1 MYKPNNYSG
10 KLAITYWLHC
20 AHSLGHTPGSIA
32 VWLDRDGKRIL
43 FGQDIHGPFLPEF
56 SSDIDQW
63 RISMEKLLILKAD
76 ALCEGHFGIFQPGDR
91 VEAYI
96 RKYLRQYD

>member
-1 MYKPNNYSG
+1 
-10 KLAITYWLHC
+10 
-20 AHSLGHTPGSIA
+20 
-32 VWLDRDGKRIL
+32 
-43 FGQDIHGPFLPEF
+43 
-56 SSDIDQW
+56 
-63 RISMEKLLILKAD
+63 MEKLLILKAD